1 MKIKYHILLVLF
13 LTYVNVAFAWQSGYT
28 KEQFSGKEEGKT
40 EFNPHWFLSL
50 QGGGA
55 YTLGEAIFGDL
66 VSPSVAVALGYKFTP
81 LFAVRAEASGWQAK
95 GGWVNPAITY
105 KYKYLQGGLDAMFD
119 LSNLCY
125 GFHSKRIFNAYL
137 FLGIGLNGAFDN
149 DEAVALNASGYN
161 LQRLWTGKKLYAS
174 GRIGLGTNL
183 RLNDH
188 VAINFEL
195 NTNMLSDKFNSKKG
209 VNADWQFNG
218 LVGLS
223 FTLGKSSRKVAP
235 VSYEPEQPVSVTTVE
250 QRPEPIPVVENEIE
264 LIEGCRAGK
273 DSARKELYTLYS
285 KQMLAVCYRYTGDVD
300 AAHDVLHDGF
310 IKIFTHFT
318 FRGECALSTW
328 VTRVMVTQA
337 IDYLRK
343 QQRFSQLVVN
353 EEQLPDIPDEAG
365 IAETGGR
372 ISEEML
378 MAFVAELPDGCRTV
392 FNLYVFEEKSHKEI
406 AEILHI
412 KEHSSTS
419 QLHRAKC
426 LLIKR
431 IKEYTEY
438 ERK

>member
-149 DEAVALNASGYN
+149 DEVVALNASGYN

-235 VSYEPEQPVSVTTVE
+235 VSYEP
-250 QRPEPIPVVENEIE
+250 
-264 LIEGCRAGK
+264 
-273 DSARKELYTLYS
+273 
-285 KQMLAVCYRYTGDVD
+285 
-300 AAHDVLHDGF
+300 
-310 IKIFTHFT
+310 
-318 FRGECALSTW
+318 
-328 VTRVMVTQA
+328 
-337 IDYLRK
+337 
-343 QQRFSQLVVN
+343 
-353 EEQLPDIPDEAG
+353 
-365 IAETGGR
+365 
-372 ISEEML
+372 
-378 MAFVAELPDGCRTV
+378 
-392 FNLYVFEEKSHKEI
+392 
-406 AEILHI
+406 
-412 KEHSSTS
+412 
-419 QLHRAKC
+419 
-426 LLIKR
+426 
-431 IKEYTEY
+431 
-438 ERK
+438 